1 MLRKLDFALHIFD
14 IPETSYNYGLEPFTL
29 DNFSNYFYYLYDN
42 NKYLYDFQLGV
53 TYNIHLVDVYDQ
65 VFSVVPFKL
74 ESIMVNAELL
84 GCYNKVKSELEKF
97 LANRKSEYGG
107 FLIIYIGKDIVGEIN
122 HKELIKCVADSLEEL
137 NKLDKDLDMFK

>member
-1 MLRKLDFALHIFD
+1 MLRKIDFSLYIFD
-14 IPETSYNYGLEPFTL
+14 IPDISSNYGLELFTL
-29 DNFSNYFYYLYDN
+29 DNFSNYLYQIYVN
-42 NKYLYDFQLGV
+42 HNYIYDFQLGV

-84 GCYNKVKSELEKF
+84 ACYNKVNSELGKF
-97 LANRKSEYGG
+97 VAKSEYGG

-122 HKELIKCVADSLEEL
+122 YKELTKCIADSLEEL
-137 NKLDKDLDMFK
+137 NKLEKDLSMFK